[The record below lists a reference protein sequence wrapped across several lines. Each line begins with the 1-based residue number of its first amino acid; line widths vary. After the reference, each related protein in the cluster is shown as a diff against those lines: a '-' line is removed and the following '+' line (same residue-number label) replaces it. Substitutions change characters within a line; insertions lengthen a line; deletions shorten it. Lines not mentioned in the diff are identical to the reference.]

1 MSISYKNYT
10 RIKAAACF
18 TITNGVRQGG
28 ILSPTLFS
36 IYMDDL
42 SFILSESGIGCH
54 IDDVCINH
62 VFYADD
68 LCLMASCAIALQE
81 LIGLCY
87 AYSVD
92 IDLNFNATKS
102 YCVAFTPKLY
112 KLALPSLHI
121 NHFPIS
127 YTDSIKY
134 LGYIFTSDNSDD
146 AEMLRQMRLLYCR
159 SNRLIRMFNKCSQN
173 VLIELC
179 RSFCTTFYCPYFWT
193 QHKKAT
199 FSKFRVAYN
208 NVYRKVFG
216 LKRRSSAS
224 EMFVLNNISN
234 FKALVRKSI
243 FAFITRLSNS
253 KNAIICTIQRS
264 WVIRDLIWKVW
275 TDKLYI

>member
-1 MSISYKNYT
+1 MFWHSKQEIC
-10 RIKAAACF
+10 IKWGNETSTYF

-54 IDDVCINH
+54 IDDLCINQ
-62 VFYADD
+62 
-68 LCLMASCAIALQE
+68 CAIALQE

-87 AYSVD
+87 EYSVD

-121 NHFPIS
+121 NHLPIS

-146 AEMLRQMRLLYCR
+146 AEMLRQIRLLYCR

-199 FSKFRVAYN
+199 FSKLRVAYN
-208 NVYRKVFG
+208 NV
-216 LKRRSSAS
+216 
-224 EMFVLNNISN
+224 
-234 FKALVRKSI
+234 
-243 FAFITRLSNS
+243 
-253 KNAIICTIQRS
+253 
-264 WVIRDLIWKVW
+264 
-275 TDKLYI
+275 